1 MLDMQEVEN
10 AIVELEHSQT
20 TYANVQKL
28 ANLYTVR
35 AHSGAGGYS
44 QASAPDMPTNSDFL
58 RLVSSVDQAAAW
70 QVMDELMQTLSVVS
84 PRVYD
89 QIFLKLSKI

>member
-1 MLDMQEVEN
+1 MLDMQEVES
-10 AIVELEHSQT
+10 AIVELEHAQT

-35 AHSGAGGYS
+35 AHNSSGYS
-44 QASAPDMPTNSDFL
+44 QAAPPDMPTDSDFL
-58 RLVSSVDQAAAW
+58 RLVSSVDQSSAW
-70 QVMDELMQTLSVVS
+70 RIMDELMQTLSVVS
-84 PRVYD
+84 PRVYN

>member
-10 AIVELEHSQT
+10 AITELENGQT

-35 AHSGAGGYS
+35 AHSCGEYS
-44 QASAPDMPTNSDFL
+44 QAAAPVEIQDTSEFL
-58 RLVSSVDQAAAW
+58 HIVKNVDQSAAW
-70 QVMDELMQTLSVVS
+70 AVIDELMQTLSVVS
-84 PRVYD
+84 PKAYN
-89 QIFLKLSKI
+89 QILFKLSKL